1 MAKTMIVTSA
11 TSGIGKAIA
20 KKLLKESTDK
30 NDKLIINYF
39 DKNQM
44 EEMSNELSEADKE
57 KVTFIYAD
65 M

>member
-30 NDKLIINYF
+30 
-39 DKNQM
+39 KNHQIKTT
-44 EEMSNELSEADKE
+44 S
-57 KVTFIYAD
+57 
-65 M
+65 

>member
-44 EEMSNELSEADKE
+44 EEMSKRYIMILWK
-57 KVTFIYAD
+57 
-65 M
+65 

>member
-39 DKNQM
+39 DKRL
-44 EEMSNELSEADKE
+44 LSFMPICQHM
-57 KVTFIYAD
+57 KVWKVLLMMY
-65 M
+65 